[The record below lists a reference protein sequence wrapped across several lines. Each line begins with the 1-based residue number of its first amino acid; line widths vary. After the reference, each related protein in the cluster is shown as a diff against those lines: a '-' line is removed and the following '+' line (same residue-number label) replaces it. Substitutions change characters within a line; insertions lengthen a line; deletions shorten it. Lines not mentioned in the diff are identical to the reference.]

1 MKKLLLLLTTLAVM
15 AVYASTPPLIQI
27 NPTSL
32 TLQDFSLGKDL
43 NYTRPD
49 ADSGYDNEEY
59 FYNIA
64 SFTVDTAGSYNVVN
78 TVFNANY
85 VGVDRTFENETDL
98 LPNGTPAWMADT
110 MIYVYDEPFSPSTP
124 RNPLFFADNDDNQ
137 DYEGTSEWGD
147 LLFNLTADLV
157 TDTTYYGVIT
167 TYDPKVAGDGWMA
180 ISGPGAVTLNMGII
194 PEPSSYA
201 LLLGCIA
208 FVYVAIGQRKI

>member
-1 MKKLLLLLTTLAVM
+1 
-15 AVYASTPPLIQI
+15 
-27 NPTSL
+27 
-32 TLQDFSLGKDL
+32 
-43 NYTRPD
+43 
-49 ADSGYDNEEY
+49 
-59 FYNIA
+59 
-64 SFTVDTAGSYNVVN
+64 
-78 TVFNANY
+78 
-85 VGVDRTFENETDL
+85 
-98 LPNGTPAWMADT
+98 
-110 MIYVYDEPFSPSTP
+110 
-124 RNPLFFADNDDNQ
+124 LFFADNDDNQ

>member
-78 TVFNANY
+78 TIFNANY